1 MRTPITED
9 KQKIS
14 VFSIAIVI
22 AALAGLMAISI
33 TTSALTANAQVP
45 GMTTQ
50 QGSTSGGSSG
60 EEEQPDTVTIQK
72 TAESTVDPAPG
83 HSGHQLVMALPPRD
97 DGKVWVGTVTWTASK
112 PVEIVVLQGY
122 NSTVKPDSEHGSPLT
137 APIGP
142 GKEVAISLV
151 KTSSGTPVPSGS
163 MTFVGNV
170 VGFHTLN
177 GDKFTVTYTLD
188 AVAKQ
193 LTQ

>member
-14 VFSIAIVI
+14 VFSITIVI
-22 AALAGLMAISI
+22 TALAGLMAISI
-33 TTSALTANAQVP
+33 TTAAMNANAQVP

-50 QGSTSGGSSG
+50 QGSTSGP
-60 EEEQPDTVTIQK
+60 QPDTVTIQK